1 MNTRNVLRPS
11 TEVDTLYNDALK
23 QAHLL
28 IAGTTGSGKSVL
40 VNNIMY
46 NALCYTTMEKQF
58 ILIDPKRVELI
69 AYKELPHTIA
79 YASESQEMIAALE
92 IAMNITNKRYREMQ
106 KAALKKYIGS
116 DIYVIIDELADLMCI
131 DKKHVKPLLQRL
143 CQIGRAARVHVIA
156 CTQCVLSSAGVLP
169 SEIKCNF
176 DARFGLRTRSAQD
189 SRNVLDMNGLE
200 TLPKYGKAI
209 YMTPDCITKCTI
221 DMISETE
228 IQKRID
234 YWLNLYRHE
243 SPIKRFIRGLLS

>member
-46 NALCYTTMEKQF
+46 NALCYTNTEKQF

-69 AYKELPHTIA
+69 SYKCLPHTIA
-79 YASESQEMIAALE
+79 YASEPPEMIAALE
-92 IAMNITNKRYREMQ
+92 MAMNITNKRYREMQ

-156 CTQCVLSSAGVLP
+156 CTQCPLREIIP
-169 SEIKCNF
+169 TEIKVNF
-176 DARFGLRTRSAQD
+176 DARFGLRTRSSQD
-189 SRNVLDMNGLE
+189 SRNILEMNGLE
-200 TLPKYGKAI
+200 NLPKYGKAV
-209 YMTPDCITKCTI
+209 YMTPNITTLCTI

-243 SPIKRFIRGLLS
+243 SPIKRFIRSLL